1 MHTTLSSSKASLTL
15 AGNASYHPLGEASFL
30 SSQFADG
37 EADVE
42 KGTFAR
48 KSGPGSHR
56 GDSWLPASNFSWGDD
71 GKTQWD

>member
-1 MHTTLSSSKASLTL
+1 M
-15 AGNASYHPLGEASFL
+15 GEASFL

-42 KGTFAR
+42 KGPFAN

-56 GDSWLPASNFSWGDD
+56 GDSWLPASNFSWGED
-71 GKTQWD
+71 GKTQWE